1 MIQETKVLL
10 RKQTPTAPNEW
21 LYEQTLETRSR
32 EVTHED
38 GTTETLTEEIK
49 VRNFVNSVYLGA
61 TADPWY
67 ECTNEEK
74 VQWEEEHKP
83 ISEPEKE
90 TEESVKQ
97 PTE

>member
-21 LYEQTLETRSR
+21 LYEQTFETRSR
-32 EVTHED
+32 EITHED
-38 GTTETLTEEIK
+38 GTTETITEEIE

-61 TADPWY
+61 TAETWN

-74 VQWEEEHKP
+74 EEWEREHQP
-83 ISEPEKE
+83 ELPEPEQE
-90 TEESVKQ
+90 VGEG
-97 PTE
+97 

>member
-21 LYEQTLETRSR
+21 LYEQTFETRSR
-32 EVTHED
+32 EITHED
-38 GTTETLTEEIK
+38 GTTETITEEIE

-61 TADPWY
+61 TAEPWN

-74 VQWEEEHKP
+74 EEWEREHQP
-83 ISEPEKE
+83 ELPEPEQE
-90 TEESVKQ
+90 GGEG
-97 PTE
+97 